1 MKKITLSLLCVILM
15 LCLFSCSSNRGKMI
29 ADQVNKTQGL
39 PKVIANGIHMEK
51 AEAVSDREIKFVCK
65 LPAKITNNGNPEN
78 FIKNSKPA
86 LIQLLEVTQE
96 NKLYIENNITVSYVY
111 KREDGSE
118 YAIITISPDEYI
130 K

>member
-29 ADQVNKTQGL
+29 AEQVNKMQGL
-39 PKVIANGIHMEK
+39 PKVIANGIYMEK
-51 AEAVSDREIKFVCK
+51 AEAISNKEIQFVCK